1 MSGARIVLNSRYIH
15 IAQPGEKAGKF
26 AMTKDAA
33 VGLVEYI
40 GTREGVSLN
49 LNENALNK
57 IMDGSA
63 GTYTYTEASNK
74 SAKANKMT
82 SQAATSIPVAN
93 ILKDH
98 NAELNNGTW
107 A

>member
-1 MSGARIVLNSRYIH
+1 MIGARIILNSRYIH

-49 LNENALNK
+49 LNEEALN
-57 IMDGSA
+57 MW
-63 GTYTYTEASNK
+63 
-74 SAKANKMT
+74 
-82 SQAATSIPVAN
+82 Q
-93 ILKDH
+93 
-98 NAELNNGTW
+98 NARELSVLENTGFFHLRPKW
-107 A
+107 I